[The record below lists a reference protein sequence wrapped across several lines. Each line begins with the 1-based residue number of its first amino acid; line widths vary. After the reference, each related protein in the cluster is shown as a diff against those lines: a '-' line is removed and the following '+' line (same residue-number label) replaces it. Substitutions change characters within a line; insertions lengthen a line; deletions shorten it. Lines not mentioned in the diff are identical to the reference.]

1 MILAGFMFLAAS
13 LSPEQEARAETVY
26 ATLRCVACQNQ
37 SIAESE
43 AEIAQVMRSMVD
55 NRIAA
60 GDTDEQ
66 ARQFVVDHY
75 GEYVLL
81 TPSISP
87 KNYLLWLGPVA
98 ALSFGGFWAFSLFR
112 RDAKSSE

>member
-1 MILAGFMFLAAS
+1 MIFAALLFFAAS
-13 LSPEQEARAETVY
+13 LTPEQQARADEVY
-26 ATLRCVACQNQ
+26 ETLRCVACQNQ

-66 ARQFVVDHY
+66 ARQFVVTHY

-81 TPSISP
+81 TPSVSP
-87 KNYLLWLGPVA
+87 KNYLLWIGPVT
-98 ALSFGGFWAFSLFR
+98 ALAFGGFWAFSLFR